1 RSRIWI
7 CVACELLGK
16 WMSSPDAA
24 TFDETRCGRVPA
36 SNSVEWGPQ
45 KKRERLAS
53 QSRRITTENTA
64 SLDMNL
70 VLRWMG
76 GHLARYLA
84 QPIRGAHTATT
95 SLEQL
100 GAALRHGDVLL
111 VEGNTR
117 VSTAIK
123 YLTQSTWSHAMFYI
137 GDALGPPAS
146 GEAPRVLVEAD
157 TLHGIRAVPLSETAG
172 LNTRICRP
180 VGLSKEDLQKVIQ
193 FAISHIGGRY
203 DLKNVFD
210 LARYLIPTPPVPTR
224 LRRRLIAFGSGDPTR
239 AICST
244 LIAEAFQSVHYP
256 ILPDVSYV
264 HDGTPGCN
272 DCYHEVMHIR
282 HYSLFTPRDF
292 DISPY
297 FQVVKP

>member
-1 RSRIWI
+1 
-7 CVACELLGK
+7 
-16 WMSSPDAA
+16 
-24 TFDETRCGRVPA
+24 
-36 SNSVEWGPQ
+36 
-45 KKRERLAS
+45 
-53 QSRRITTENTA
+53 
-64 SLDMNL
+64 
-70 VLRWMG
+70 MG
-76 GHLARYLA
+76 GRLARYLA
-84 QPIRGAHTATT
+84 TPIRGPQVATST
-95 SLEQL
+95 LEQL
-100 GAALRHGDVLL
+100 GATLEPGDVLL

-137 GDALGPPAS
+137 GDALGAPGP
-146 GEAPRVLVEAD
+146 GEAPRVLIEAD
-157 TLHGIRAVPLSETAG
+157 MVHGIRAVPLSHVSG
-172 LNTRICRP
+172 LNSRICRP
-180 VGLSKEDLQKVIQ
+180 VGLSKDDLQKVIQ
-193 FAISHIGGRY
+193 FAVSHIGGHY

-224 LRRRLIAFGSGDPTR
+224 WRRRMIAFGSGDPTR

-256 ILPDVSYV
+256 ILPEVTFV
-264 HDGTPGCN
+264 HDGEPGCN

-297 FQVVKP
+297 FEVVKPTIVRDFDYHQIAWAQEDPV

>member
-1 RSRIWI
+1 M
-7 CVACELLGK
+7 L
-16 WMSSPDAA
+16 
-24 TFDETRCGRVPA
+24 
-36 SNSVEWGPQ
+36 
-45 KKRERLAS
+45 
-53 QSRRITTENTA
+53 
-64 SLDMNL
+64 
-70 VLRWMG
+70 
-76 GHLARYLA
+76 Y
-84 QPIRGAHTATT
+84 
-95 SLEQL
+95 
-100 GAALRHGDVLL
+100 
-111 VEGNTR
+111 
-117 VSTAIK
+117 
-123 YLTQSTWSHAMFYI
+123 
-137 GDALGPPAS
+137 
-146 GEAPRVLVEAD
+146 
-157 TLHGIRAVPLSETAG
+157 GIRAVPLSEVVG
-172 LNTRICRP
+172 MNTRICRP

-264 HDGTPGCN
+264 HDGAPGCN

-297 FQVVKP
+297 FQVVKPTIAGGFDYHQVAWAQESPA

>member
-1 RSRIWI
+1 
-7 CVACELLGK
+7 
-16 WMSSPDAA
+16 
-24 TFDETRCGRVPA
+24 
-36 SNSVEWGPQ
+36 
-45 KKRERLAS
+45 
-53 QSRRITTENTA
+53 
-64 SLDMNL
+64 MNP
-70 VLRWMG
+70 VFRWMG
-76 GHLARYLA
+76 GGLARYLA
-84 QPIRGAHTATT
+84 QPIRGNQVAIS

-100 GAALRHGDVLL
+100 GAALKPGDVLL

-123 YLTQSTWSHAMFYI
+123 YLTQSTWSHATLYI
-137 GDALGPPAS
+137 GDALGAPAP
-146 GEAPRVLVEAD
+146 GEAARVLIEAD
-157 TLHGIRAVPLSETAG
+157 MVHGIRAVPLSDVSD

-180 VGLSKEDLQKVIQ
+180 VGLSKDDLQKVVQ
-193 FAISHIGGRY
+193 FAVSRIGGHY
-203 DLKNVFD
+203 DLKNIFD

-224 LRRRLIAFGSGDPTR
+224 WRRRLIAFGSGDPTR

-256 ILPDVSYV
+256 ILPEVAYV

-297 FQVVKP
+297 FEVVKPTIASDFDYHKIVWAQQSPA

>member
-1 RSRIWI
+1 LRRRLVES
-7 CVACELLGK
+7 LQK
-16 WMSSPDAA
+16 KQ
-24 TFDETRCGRVPA
+24 A
-36 SNSVEWGPQ
+36 SN
-45 KKRERLAS
+45 
-53 QSRRITTENTA
+53 
-64 SLDMNL
+64 DMNP

-84 QPIRGAHTATT
+84 QPIRGAQTATA

-100 GAALRHGDVLL
+100 AQALRPGDVVL

-123 YLTQSTWSHAMFYI
+123 YLTQSTWSHATFYV
-137 GDALGPPAS
+137 GGALGPSAP
-146 GEAPRVLVEAD
+146 GEQPRVLVEAD
-157 TLHGIRAVPLSETAG
+157 IVHGIRAVPLSDVAG
-172 LNTRICRP
+172 MNTRICRP
-180 VGLSKEDLQKVIQ
+180 VGLSKDDLQKVIQ
-193 FAISHIGGRY
+193 FAISRIGGRY

-256 ILPDVSYV
+256 ILPEVTFV

-297 FQVVKP
+297 FQVVKPAIAGTFDYHQVDWAQESPA

>member
-1 RSRIWI
+1 
-7 CVACELLGK
+7 
-16 WMSSPDAA
+16 
-24 TFDETRCGRVPA
+24 
-36 SNSVEWGPQ
+36 
-45 KKRERLAS
+45 
-53 QSRRITTENTA
+53 
-64 SLDMNL
+64 MNP
-70 VLRWMG
+70 VFRWMG

-84 QPIRGAHTATT
+84 QPIRGAQAATA
-95 SLEQL
+95 SLKEL
-100 GAALRHGDVLL
+100 EAALRPGDVLL

-123 YLTQSTWSHAMFYI
+123 YLTQSTWSHAMFYV
-137 GDALGPPAS
+137 GDTLGPPAP
-146 GEAPRVLVEAD
+146 GEKPRVLIEAD
-157 TLHGIRAVPLSETAG
+157 MIHGIRAVPLSDAAG
-172 LNTRICRP
+172 LNSRICRP
-180 VGLSKEDLQKVIQ
+180 VGLPKEELQKVVQ
-193 FAISHIGGRY
+193 FAIARIGGRY

-256 ILPDVSYV
+256 ILPDVTFV

-282 HYSLFTPRDF
+282 HHSLYTPRDF

-297 FQVVKP
+297 FEVVKPTIASGFDYHQVAWAQERPA

>member
-1 RSRIWI
+1 
-7 CVACELLGK
+7 
-16 WMSSPDAA
+16 
-24 TFDETRCGRVPA
+24 
-36 SNSVEWGPQ
+36 
-45 KKRERLAS
+45 
-53 QSRRITTENTA
+53 
-64 SLDMNL
+64 MNPM
-70 VLRWMG
+70 LRWMG

-84 QPIRGAHTATT
+84 QPIRGNQTATL
-95 SLEQL
+95 SPEQL
-100 GAALRHGDVLL
+100 GAALRPGDVLL

-137 GDALGPPAS
+137 GDALGPPPA

-157 TLHGIRAVPLSETAG
+157 IVHGIRAVPLSEIAG

-180 VGLSKEDLQKVIQ
+180 VGLTKEDLQKVIQ
-193 FAISHIGGRY
+193 FALARIGGRY

-256 ILPDVSYV
+256 ILPDVEYV

-272 DCYHEVMHIR
+272 DCYYEVMHIR
-282 HYSLFTPRDF
+282 HHSLFTPRDF

-297 FQVVKP
+297 FQVVKPTIAGTFDYHQIGWAQQSAA